1 VDEEGTRREAIA
13 MLRRGISIAE
23 ICTEL
28 GRTRRWLS
36 KWRRRFE
43 AEGEASLRGRS
54 RAPRHR
60 PGATSEHVVRAI
72 LAARDRLAQRTG
84 RRRFAGIGAD
94 AVAWELELS
103 ELRPRPARRTVER
116 ILARN
121 GWTTPAPRPVRPA
134 CVAH

>member
-1 VDEEGTRREAIA
+1 VDEEGTRREAMA

-43 AEGEASLRGRS
+43 AEGDASLRGRS

-60 PGATSEHVVRAI
+60 PPATPQRIERAV
-72 LAARDRLAQRTG
+72 LFL
-84 RRRFAGIGAD
+84 
-94 AVAWELELS
+94 L
-103 ELRPRPARRTVER
+103 
-116 ILARN
+116 
-121 GWTTPAPRPVRPA
+121 
-134 CVAH
+134 